1 MMMRENNNASTSYIY
16 IYIYTY
22 VICTFHGFSPGENE
36 QRVIRSGDFLSA
48 EQVREKTNSKE
59 KSLFFSYLL
68 SHD

>member
-16 IYIYTY
+16 IYIYTHMSY
-22 VICTFHGFSPGENE
+22 ALSMVSLGENE